1 MLDSLRRWKGW
12 LGFLAVFESLGVTSD
27 REGVGRRGESL
38 ACRALRRQGYQ
49 ILARRLRSRLGEVD
63 IVAREGAVLV
73 FIEVKTRR
81 SGKFGRPV
89 DAVGPG
95 KRRKLITLARAFLK
109 RHRLGE
115 DRVRFDVVSVELS
128 PDRPARVDIHRGA
141 FAEADDRAI

>member
-1 MLDSLRRWKGW
+1 MLDSLRQWKGW
-12 LGFLAVFESLGVTSD
+12 LGLLAVFDSLGAASD
-27 REGVGRRGESL
+27 PEQVGRRGESL
-38 ACRALRRQGYQ
+38 ACRALKRQGYH

-89 DAVGPG
+89 DAVGPR

-109 RHRLGE
+109 RRRLGE
-115 DRVRFDVVSVELS
+115 EPVRFDVVSVELS
-128 PDRPARVDIHRGA
+128 PDRPPHVDIHRGA